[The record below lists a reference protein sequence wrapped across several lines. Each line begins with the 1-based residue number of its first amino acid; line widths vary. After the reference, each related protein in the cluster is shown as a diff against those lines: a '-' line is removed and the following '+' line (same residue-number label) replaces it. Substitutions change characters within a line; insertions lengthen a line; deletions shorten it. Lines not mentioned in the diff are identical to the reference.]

1 MLLFVD
7 DARSHEISSLPQ
19 ALQYWPEQWRREQN
33 WRYTAEMIQQESSS
47 KEPETADRLAGSL
60 SMVSTQHGWGYVVVI
75 AKPEFFLLANFESSD
90 FGSRSSGERNSSD
103 LLTPVSTVPST
114 VKDDLRNS
122 SRQEQQPSPTR
133 SRDEL
138 DRVMRMATG
147 ARARRAKAEDEEA
160 EARKEMNEARQKME
174 EAENK
179 IQQAGLEA
187 KKADEEEITALKRVT
202 ELALARIGLME
213 ERVNQ
218 KKEQDSGC

>member
-60 SMVSTQHGWGYVVVI
+60 SMVSTQHGWG
-75 AKPEFFLLANFESSD
+75 D